1 MTQVRRGEELLT
13 PSTARLWISKL
24 LTLFGINSVAF
35 FIFGIVAIGGGN
47 YSVTLTDGTQSV
59 CSLSQC

>member
-1 MTQVRRGEELLT
+1 MTQVRRGGELST
-13 PSTARLWISKL
+13 PSSARLRISKL

-47 YSVTLTDGTQSV
+47 YSAPSRAAH
-59 CSLSQC
+59 